1 MIKFI
6 KKISIYILTKINF
19 KCIKD
24 KTFIKIKY
32 YFVMDKKLNL
42 ENPKTF
48 NEKLQWLKL
57 YDRNPEYTKMVDKY
71 EAKKYVLNLIGEE
84 HIIPT
89 LGIYNNFEEINLAK
103 LPDKF
108 VIKPTHTSGN
118 VYICKDKNI
127 INLEKLRKLINKWLK
142 RKYYYLHREWPYK
155 NIKPRI
161 IIEKYMST
169 EKQPELIDYKFFC
182 FNGEPKILLVC
193 SGRSKKLKKT
203 WFDVKW
209 NKLDLEEGNCET
221 DGTLKKPK
229 NLDLMIELARKLS
242 RKIPF
247 VRIDFYEND
256 SRVYFS
262 EITFYPNSGFEKFKP
277 EKYDEILGDMIELP
291 KEKREEK

>member
-277 EKYDEILGDMIELP
+277 EKYDKILGDMIELP

>member
-48 NEKLQWLKL
+48 NEKIQWLKL

-71 EAKKYVLNLIGEE
+71 EAKEYVASVIGKKY
-84 HIIPT
+84 IIPT
-89 LGIYNNFEEINLAK
+89 LGIYNNFEEINFVK

-127 INLEKLRKLINKWLK
+127 INLEKLKKLIKKWLK

-169 EKQPELIDYKFFC
+169 EKQAELIDYKFFC

-203 WFDVKW
+203 WFDVMW

-229 NLDLMIELARKLS
+229 I
-242 RKIPF
+242 
-247 VRIDFYEND
+247 
-256 SRVYFS
+256 
-262 EITFYPNSGFEKFKP
+262 
-277 EKYDEILGDMIELP
+277 
-291 KEKREEK
+291 

>member
-221 DGTLKKPK
+221 DDTLKKPK

-277 EKYDEILGDMIELP
+277 EKYDKILGDMIELP